1 VHSAFIT
8 LRFRRASNVLRRPS
22 TRLTSFL
29 KRGAHAERRSER
41 RERLSQRPSRVISG
55 PSDSVSSFSEAIEGH
70 QWPHVLGLVGETHL
84 AMYEGLDETVEMQSD
99 LQLRDRDR
107 DCGGSR
113 RTGQRAWGRTRRGRG
128 GCMHA

>member
-1 VHSAFIT
+1 MHSAFIT

-70 QWPHVLGLVGETHL
+70 QWALVLGLVGETHL
-84 AMYEGLDETVEMQSD
+84 AMYEGLDETV
-99 LQLRDRDR
+99 
-107 DCGGSR
+107 
-113 RTGQRAWGRTRRGRG
+113 
-128 GCMHA
+128 